1 MSDLLQGI
9 DVIIFDFGN
18 VLIDLDYPEIIRK
31 LRQVARRNQNNIE
44 ELVVNAKM
52 LQLFETG
59 KIGPERF
66 RAEINRLL
74 DVNLAESEFDK
85 IWNSMLKSI
94 SKERMDKVLEV
105 GKKYK
110 TYILSNSNII
120 HELAFEEMVID
131 ATGRPSV
138 RDFVDKAY
146 FSHEIGMRKPDLECY
161 HFVIEDINLY
171 PSRMLFLDDRLDN
184 VEAAREAGMKA
195 IQIFQPD
202 KQINEIFGF
211 GQKN

>member
-9 DVIIFDFGN
+9 DAIIFDFGN
-18 VLIDLDYPEIIRK
+18 VLIDLNYPEIIRK
-31 LRQVARRNQNNIE
+31 LRKVARRSQSNIE
-44 ELVVNAKM
+44 DLVVNANV

-59 KIGPERF
+59 KIGPKRF
-66 RAEINRLL
+66 RAEFNRILDINLS
-74 DVNLAESEFDK
+74 ESEFDK
-85 IWNSMLKSI
+85 IWNSLLGSI
-94 SKERMDKVLEV
+94 SKERMDNVLEV
-105 GKKYK
+105 GKRYK

-161 HFVIEDINLY
+161 QFVIEDIDLY

-184 VEAAREAGMKA
+184 VAAAREAGMKA
-195 IQIFQPD
+195 VQIFQPD
-202 KQINEIFGF
+202 KQINDIFGF
-211 GQKN
+211 GQKD